1 MFPTSRH
8 PQVGWD
14 KNIEEDSENDYEKED
29 LDLIVN
35 VNEKVAIFKAVEWNP
50 WASADYL
57 EDHSTSMIMS
67 LITYDLGGT
76 PRTPKD

>member
-14 KNIEEDSENDYEKED
+14 KNIEEDSGNDYEKED

-35 VNEKVAIFKAVEWNP
+35 VNEKVAIFKAVE
-50 WASADYL
+50 
-57 EDHSTSMIMS
+57 
-67 LITYDLGGT
+67 
-76 PRTPKD
+76 